1 MDTKIKLSEFILSLI
16 MEYSFQFYNNVINTT
31 DLLQIIQASN
41 HLSHNNLLLATII
54 DLNLIS
60 DLFHLKL
67 GCYLA
72 LQRYQLSNMK
82 TKVFSDEICH
92 CLSGTSKIS
101 ESLQYYRISEQTTSL
116 VLITLSSNNMQ
127 INQNNQ
133 IFIDSI
139 QPIIRGNI
147 TTADTIFDTNTHITT
162 THLNKERIEHITKT
176 FKLLPTEIATFGI
189 SRCCTMRM
197 ATKDI
202 MN

>member
-1 MDTKIKLSEFILSLI
+1 
-16 MEYSFQFYNNVINTT
+16 MEYSFHFYNNITNPF
-31 DLLQIIQASN
+31 DLLQLIQSSN
-41 HLSHNNLLLATII
+41 HLSHDNLLLATMI

-116 VLITLSSNNMQ
+116 VLITLHSNNIQ
-127 INQNNQ
+127 INENNQ
-133 IFIDSI
+133 IFINSI
-139 QPIIRGNI
+139 QSIIQGNM
-147 TTADTIFDTNTHITT
+147 TTADAIFDTSTNTTNTT
-162 THLNKERIEHITKT
+162 TYLNKERIEHITKT

>member
-1 MDTKIKLSEFILSLI
+1 
-16 MEYSFQFYNNVINTT
+16 MEYSFHFYDNVTNPS
-31 DLLQIIQASN
+31 DLLQILQSSN
-41 HLSHNNLLLATII
+41 HLSHSNLLLATII
-54 DLNLIS
+54 DLNLIT

-72 LQRYQLSNMK
+72 LQRYQSSNMK

-116 VLITLSSNNMQ
+116 VLITLNSNNIQ
-127 INQNNQ
+127 INENNQ
-133 IFIDSI
+133 PFIDSI
-139 QPIIRGNI
+139 QSIIKGNI
-147 TTADTIFDTNTHITT
+147 TTADDIFDTNTHITI
-162 THLNKERIEHITKT
+162 THLNKERIERITKA